1 MMKISK
7 GQNIWTVHVLNHVV
21 KIVIPFK
28 LIRRFKTI
36 SIEIP
41 ARFLKKKMG
50 SRSKNL
56 YGNTK
61 HLIAKKFLKDEQVYN
76 GSTCKS
82 LKDATLSLQVKM
94 PNRLKSQ

>member
-36 SIEIP
+36 SIKIA
-41 ARFLKKKMG
+41 ARFLKKKWEADPKIYMEIQ
-50 SRSKNL
+50 
-56 YGNTK
+56 NT
-61 HLIAKKFLKDEQVYN
+61 
-76 GSTCKS
+76 
-82 LKDATLSLQVKM
+82 
-94 PNRLKSQ
+94 